1 VADDVLTK
9 SKLSEN
15 IVKALVTVYM
25 NYLLERGTKDAAK
38 EYMHLDR
45 EINGPASVQ
54 ALAKARGAD
63 GGKSLGMANGQ
74 VRIED

>member
-1 VADDVLTK
+1 LP
-9 SKLSEN
+9 EN
-15 IVKALVTVYM
+15 VVKALVTVYM

-54 ALAKARGAD
+54 ALAKARAAD
-63 GGKSLGMANGQ
+63 GGKVLGMTNGQ
-74 VRIED
+74 VRVED